1 MTVENILNEFA
12 VSFAKKIDPEYYFA
26 VQLEFTDISDKN
38 IWQLDIKN
46 KNVVIY
52 DKALI
57 RPEETFL
64 LTVKTLEK
72 LYNNE
77 LSSLTAFLQCPDEK
91 GIMCSLIDIKNKKEE
106 NRFWDGDKLEQEKL
120 DFFSRSHIFTSG
132 FFNRFYPTKVIVD
145 DKNSIKHNNVNA
157 IGLYSDFKN
166 GILHTYFSVKT
177 NEELNYP
184 PIDCSIFL
192 LHGKGKLK
200 LDGNEYDIQENEY
213 YHLMPKRNM
222 SFVNNENISLEIIFM
237 GNAKRYKNKYKT
249 R

>member
-1 MTVENILNEFA
+1 MIIENILNEFA
-12 VSFAKKIDPEYYFA
+12 ASFAKKIDPEYYFA
-26 VQLEFTDISDKN
+26 VKLEFKNISEKN

-46 KNVVIY
+46 KNVIIYNKVI
-52 DKALI
+52 I

-64 LTVKTLEK
+64 LTVNTLEK

-77 LSSLTAFLQCPDEK
+77 LASLTAFLQEPNEK
-91 GIMCSLIDIKNKKEE
+91 GIMCSLIDIKDKKEE
-106 NRFWDGDKLEQEKL
+106 NRFWDGDKLVQEKL

-132 FFNRFYPTKVIVD
+132 FFNRYYPTKVIVD
-145 DKNSIKHNNVNA
+145 SKYSISHNDVNA

-166 GILHTYFSVKT
+166 GTLHAYFSIKAKEVLT
-177 NEELNYP
+177 YP
-184 PIDCSIFL
+184 SIDCSVFV

-213 YHLMPKRNM
+213 YHLTPQKSM
-222 SFVNNENISLEIIFM
+222 SFENNEDISLEILFM

>member
-1 MTVENILNEFA
+1 MTIENILKEFA
-12 VSFAKKIDPEYYFA
+12 VSFSKKIDPEYYYTA
-26 VQLEFTDISDKN
+26 QLEFIDISDN
-38 IWQLDIKN
+38 NTWQLDIKN
-46 KNVVIY
+46 KEVIIY
-52 DKALI
+52 DKVMA

-77 LSSLTAFLQCPDEK
+77 LSSLTAFLQEPNEK
-91 GIMCSLIDIKNKKEE
+91 GVMCSLIDIKNKKEE

-145 DKNSIKHNNVNA
+145 NRHGIKHNSVST

-166 GILHTYFSVKT
+166 GTFHAYFSLKT
-177 NEELNYP
+177 NEVLTYP
-184 PIDCSIFL
+184 PIDCSIL
-192 LHGKGKLK
+192 VLHGKGKLK
-200 LDGNEYDIQENEY
+200 LDGNEYAIQENEY
-213 YHLMPKRNM
+213 FHLTPQKNL
-222 SFVNNENISLEIIFM
+222 SFENNESISFEFIFM

>member
-1 MTVENILNEFA
+1 MTIENILKEFA
-12 VSFAKKIDPEYYFA
+12 VPFTKKIGPEYHFT

-46 KNVVIY
+46 KDVIIY
-52 DKALI
+52 DKVIA
-57 RPEETFL
+57 RPEEIFL
-64 LTVKTLEK
+64 LTVNTLEK

-77 LSSLTAFLQCPDEK
+77 LSSLTAFLQEPNEK
-91 GIMCSLIDIKNKKEE
+91 GVMCSLIDIKNKKEE

-145 DKNSIKHNNVNA
+145 NKHGIKHNSVNT

-166 GILHTYFSVKT
+166 GTLHVYFSLKT
-177 NEELNYP
+177 NEVLTYP
-184 PIDCSIFL
+184 PIDCSIFV

-213 YHLMPKRNM
+213 FHLIPQRNM
-222 SFVNNENISLEIIFM
+222 SVVNNESTSLEFIFM

>member
-1 MTVENILNEFA
+1 MTIENVLKEFA
-12 VSFAKKIDPEYYFA
+12 VSFSKKIDPEYYFT
-26 VQLEFTDISDKN
+26 VQLEFTDISN
-38 IWQLDIKN
+38 NNTWQLDIKN
-46 KNVVIY
+46 KDVIIY
-52 DKALI
+52 NKIII

-64 LTVKTLEK
+64 LTVSTLEK

-77 LSSLTAFLQCPDEK
+77 LSSLTAFLQEPNEK
-91 GIMCSLIDIKNKKEE
+91 GVMCSLIDIKKKEE
-106 NRFWDGDKLEQEKL
+106 NKFWDGDKIKQEKL

-132 FFNRFYPTKVIVD
+132 FFNRFYPTKAIVD
-145 DKNSIKHNNVNA
+145 NKNSIKHNNVNA

-166 GILHTYFSVKT
+166 GTLHVYFSLKT
-177 NEELNYP
+177 NEILTYP
-184 PIDCSIFL
+184 PIDCSIFV

-213 YHLMPKRNM
+213 YHLIPQKNL
-222 SFVNNENISLEIIFM
+222 SFENNESISLEFIFM

>member
-1 MTVENILNEFA
+1 MTIENILKEFA
-12 VSFAKKIDPEYYFA
+12 VSFTKKIDSEYYFT
-26 VQLEFTDISDKN
+26 VQLQFTDVADKN

-46 KNVVIY
+46 KDVVIY
-52 DKALI
+52 DKVIA

-64 LTVKTLEK
+64 LTVNTLEK

-77 LSSLTAFLQCPDEK
+77 LSSLTVFLQAPNEK
-91 GIMCSLIDIKNKKEE
+91 GVMCSLIDIKNKKEE
-106 NRFWDGDKLEQEKL
+106 NRFWDGDKLEQGKL

-145 DKNSIKHNNVNA
+145 GKHGIKHNGVNT

-166 GILHTYFSVKT
+166 GTFHVYFSLKT
-177 NEELNYP
+177 NEVLTYP
-184 PIDCSIFL
+184 PVDCSIFV

-213 YHLMPKRNM
+213 FHLTPQRNL
-222 SFVNNENISLEIIFM
+222 SFENNESMALEFIFM

>member
-1 MTVENILNEFA
+1 MTIENILKEFA
-12 VSFAKKIDPEYYFA
+12 VSFTKKIDPEYHFT

-46 KNVVIY
+46 KNVIIY

-64 LTVKTLEK
+64 LTVNTLEK

-77 LSSLTAFLQCPDEK
+77 LSSLTAFLQRPNEK
-91 GIMCSLIDIKNKKEE
+91 GIMSSLIDIKNKKEE
-106 NRFWDGDKLEQEKL
+106 NKFWDGDKLEQEKL
-120 DFFSRSHIFTSG
+120 DFFSRFHIFTSG

-145 DKNSIKHNNVNA
+145 NKNSIKHNNVNM

-166 GILHTYFSVKT
+166 GTLHAYISVKT
-177 NEELNYP
+177 NEVLTYP
-184 PIDCSIFL
+184 PVDCSIFV

-200 LDGNEYDIQENEY
+200 LDGNVYDIQENEY
-213 YHLMPKRNM
+213 YHLMPQKNM
-222 SFVNNENISLEIIFM
+222 SVENNETISLEIIFM

>member
-1 MTVENILNEFA
+1 MTIENILNEFA
-12 VSFAKKIDPEYYFA
+12 VSFTKIIYPEYYFT

-46 KNVVIY
+46 KNVIIY

-77 LSSLTAFLQCPDEK
+77 LSSLTAFLQGSNEK
-91 GIMCSLIDIKNKKEE
+91 GVMCSLIDIKNKKEE

-120 DFFSRSHIFTSG
+120 DFFSRSHIFSSE
-132 FFNRFYPTKVIVD
+132 FFSKFYPTKVIVD
-145 DKNSIKHNNVNA
+145 SKYSINHNDVDA

-166 GILHTYFSVKT
+166 GTLHVYFSIKT
-177 NEELNYP
+177 NEVLNYP
-184 PIDCSIFL
+184 PNDCGIFV
-192 LHGKGKLK
+192 LHGNGKLK
-200 LDGNEYDIQENEY
+200 LDGNEYDIQANEY
-213 YHLMPKRNM
+213 YHLMPQKSI
-222 SFVNNENISLEIIFM
+222 SFKNNEDISLEIIFM